1 MKRAVIRIAV
11 VGGLAVAALAGGLF
25 WRHHEAL
32 NALPPGILHS
42 NGRLEFTRV
51 DVAVKYPGRV
61 IQLMAREGDT
71 VTAGQIMAQQDTAT
85 VQAQYAQAIA
95 QRERATSARER
106 VQAELTARQ
115 AALRLDTDELRHAQS
130 MQARS
135 LISDMETQRR
145 RTAVDAA
152 QAAVT
157 AATQAVAEAEHA
169 TQAATAQ
176 VNEVQ
181 AALDELT
188 ITAPVA
194 GRVEYRVV
202 EPGSVLP
209 AGGRVYALIDP
220 VDPYMTVFFPTAQ
233 VMTLKTG
240 DHARIVFDGLPNP
253 IAAEVSYID
262 SSAQFTPKY
271 VETASEREQLV
282 YRVKLRIT
290 QAEQAQYGK
299 LLKAGMTG
307 EAYIQSSPDAPWP
320 AIVATGW

>member
-1 MKRAVIRIAV
+1 MRGITRVA
-11 VGGLAVAALAGGLF
+11 LAGSLVAIALAGGLF
-25 WRHHEAL
+25 WRHHMAL
-32 NALPPGILHS
+32 NALPAGILHG

-61 IQLMAREGDT
+61 IELMAHEGDT
-71 VTAGQIMAQQDTAT
+71 VAAGQIMAQQDTTTA
-85 VQAQYAQAIA
+85 QAQYAQAEA
-95 QRERATSARER
+95 QRARAVSAQARM
-106 VQAELTARQ
+106 QAELQARQ
-115 AALRLDTDELRHAQS
+115 AALRLDRDELRHAIS
-130 MQARS
+130 MQARN

-145 RTAVDAA
+145 RTAVDST

-157 AATQAVAEAEHA
+157 AATQAVDEAEHA
-169 TQAATAQ
+169 VQAAAAQ
-176 VNEVQ
+176 VDEIH

-233 VMTLKTG
+233 VMELKTG
-240 DHARIVFDGLPNP
+240 DQARIVFDGLPTP
-253 IAAEVSYID
+253 VAAEVSYID

-282 YRVKLRIT
+282 YRVKLRVT
-290 QAEQAQYGK
+290 QAEQARYGR

-320 AIVATGW
+320 AAIVAAGR